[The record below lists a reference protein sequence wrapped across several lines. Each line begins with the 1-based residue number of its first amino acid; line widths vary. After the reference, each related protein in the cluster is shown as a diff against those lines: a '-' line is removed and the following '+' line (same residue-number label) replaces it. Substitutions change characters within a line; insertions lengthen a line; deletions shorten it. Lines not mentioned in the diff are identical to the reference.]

1 MEFIDLKAQRDR
13 IRDKLESN
21 IQAVLDHC
29 RFIMGP
35 EVFELEKKLA
45 SFVGVKH
52 AISCGSGTDALLM
65 ALMAYGVGPGD
76 VILTTPFS
84 FASTAEVIGL
94 LGATTVFVEIE
105 PDSYNISPE
114 KLDRCIRVINGEIA
128 PEGRHPFPT
137 LSSRPDHKI
146 KGVISVDIFGLPAD
160 FDPIRKIAD
169 DHGLFLIEDAAQ
181 SFGAVYKDKKACSMG
196 DIACTSF
203 FPAKPLGCYG
213 DGGMCFTDDDAW
225 ADVLQSVRIHGKG
238 SDKYDNV
245 RIGINGRMDT
255 LQAAVLLAKFDI
267 FPEEIEKRQSVAK
280 RYTDLLTEKCP
291 SIVPPKVPEGSLS
304 AWAQYS
310 LLTKSP
316 EHRTAVQSKLK
327 EIGVPTAIYYPLPLH
342 LQTAYRDLGHI
353 KGDFPVSED
362 CSQRIMS
369 LPMHPYLR
377 EEDQERIV
385 ECIRTVE

>member
-21 IQAVLDHC
+21 IQSVLDHC

-65 ALMAYGVGPGD
+65 ALMAYDVGPGD

-84 FASTAEVIGL
+84 FASTAEVIVCWERPRCSWTSSPT
-94 LGATTVFVEIE
+94 ATIF
-105 PDSYNISPE
+105 PPK

-181 SFGAVYKDKKACSMG
+181 SFGAEYKDKKACSMG

-267 FPEEIEKRQSVAK
+267 FPEEIEKRQPVAK

-291 SIVPPKVPEGSLS
+291 SIVPPQSSRRQFVRLGAVFDPDEKSGTQDRRSIGTEGNRGPDGDLLPPAPSPSNGLPGPGTHKRRLS
-304 AWAQYS
+304 
-310 LLTKSP
+310 
-316 EHRTAVQSKLK
+316 
-327 EIGVPTAIYYPLPLH
+327 G
-342 LQTAYRDLGHI
+342 
-353 KGDFPVSED
+353 
-362 CSQRIMS
+362 QRGLFAAHHES
-369 LPMHPYLR
+369 SHAS
-377 EEDQERIV
+377 V
-385 ECIRTVE
+385 FA